1 MRPTV
6 KPVRTTVARLDSAA
20 PSPKRLVHQGVCA
33 YSNACSTSVSKSE
46 DLLEAYRASCVKH
59 GVEPLSRLV
68 QQLQAIGV
76 VGDRTQDLNL
86 KGETLDARQCEA
98 MEDIFKAMQFDS
110 ISLESCHLDD
120 EGAAT
125 VFDMIEYYESARKL
139 NISHNRNIDS
149 RGWQAC
155 SRMLK
160 KTPCLQHLDA
170 RGTSLSE
177 QTLLVLGRALRLG
190 SHLNSLHLENCSL
203 TGRSLVILV
212 AALKLNPALKELYLG
227 DNGMTCA
234 DGLQLAN
241 LLRANTRLEY
251 LDLRGNNL
259 QDIGV
264 SHLSDGIAQQ
274 PDSADKGLKT
284 LVLWNN
290 GISPAGMRHIS
301 RALVAT
307 KSLITLNLGHNAIGD
322 DGLLVLREALMR
334 NKSLCNLGLQNTKI
348 TCEGAIALAEFIAD
362 SQIIVRLD
370 LRENKIGVG
379 GLMALAQ
386 SLKLSKSVTRLD
398 LDQVS
403 AEKGTQDSVQD
414 QRKLLLEIGEQCRR
428 NKRLLRLASVSSVCN
443 GISGPSA
450 PSLQDTIT
458 SAGHLANG
466 SIVTASTGTT
476 TQARPPFNTSLS
488 VNAVTGGSAVP
499 PSSPGGSSRFRVSR
513 VCLESDAENGPVPEN
528 PNPSNPNL
536 ERSHSAPATVPS
548 RFTVTPVNGFEP
560 TATVSE
566 GAATE
571 KKDEQATTL
580 NAVTTEEES
589 RKRGEDGGGTNGLDQ
604 NEEDKVEEEDDE
616 EDEDDDEEDF
626 VGHAVSKPVAI
637 LTSGPDRRGSGDT
650 GDFEEAEDRGQE
662 EPVEEQEEEEA
673 KDSLS
678 APPLPMPGRTS
689 PTWFMYP
696 SVSSSVAPRNG
707 MAAPPGGGGERKR
720 KISFQLPEGTTG
732 EGGRRLINGRGDR
745 RMSTPAMPVSNSS
758 AARKKLSALK
768 LCKRL
773 ESLDLRSTVP
783 LSPTRLL
790 EGWAFPEPSVDFK
803 YPPE

>member
-1 MRPTV
+1 MIDVPST
-6 KPVRTTVARLDSAA
+6 SAA
-20 PSPKRLVHQGVCA
+20 
-33 YSNACSTSVSKSE
+33 
-46 DLLEAYRASCVKH
+46 
-59 GVEPLSRLV
+59 LSHTC
-68 QQLQAIGV
+68 AIGI

-86 KGETLDARQCEA
+86 KGEKLDARQCEA

-110 ISLESCHLDD
+110 ISLEGCHLDD
-120 EGAAT
+120 
-125 VFDMIEYYESARKL
+125 EYYESARKL
-139 NISHNRNIDS
+139 NISHNRNIDC

-170 RGTSLSE
+170 RGTALSE

-227 DNGMTCA
+227 DNGMSCA

-251 LDLRGNNL
+251 LDLRGNSL

-322 DGLLVLREALMR
+322 DGLLILREALMR
-334 NKSLCNLGLQNTKI
+334 NKSVCNLGLQNTKI

-362 SQIIVRLD
+362 SQIIARLD
-370 LRENKIGVG
+370 LRENKIEVG

-398 LDQVS
+398 LDQVK
-403 AEKGTQDSVQD
+403 AENDAKDSVQD
-414 QRKLLLEIGEQCRR
+414 QQRLLLEIGEQCRR

-443 GISGPSA
+443 GISGPNAPALPDLANSA
-450 PSLQDTIT
+450 V
-458 SAGHLANG
+458 LANG
-466 SIVTASTGTT
+466 TIVAATAAT
-476 TQARPPFNTSLS
+476 TQARPPFSTSLS
-488 VNAVTGGSAVP
+488 VNAVTGGNAVP
-499 PSSPGGSSRFRVSR
+499 PSSPGTSRFRVSR
-513 VCLESDAENGPVPEN
+513 VCLETDGENGPAAVPEN
-528 PNPSNPNL
+528 PNAAQLSAAGTDITSPTL
-536 ERSHSAPATVPS
+536 ERSHSAPASVPS
-548 RFTVTPVNGFEP
+548 RFTVTPVNGFKP
-560 TATVSE
+560 
-566 GAATE
+566 AAVCIE
-571 KKDEQATTL
+571 KK
-580 NAVTTEEES
+580 EEEATPDVIEVEA
-589 RKRGEDGGGTNGLDQ
+589 RDGRTNGLGHQ
-604 NEEDKVEEEDDE
+604 EVGAEDEEEE
-616 EDEDDDEEDF
+616 EDEDDF
-626 VGHAVSKPVAI
+626 VGHAVSKPVTIMAP
-637 LTSGPDRRGSGDT
+637 GPCHRGSAD
-650 GDFEEAEDRGQE
+650 DFEEAEADDVGGQRD
-662 EPVEEQEEEEA
+662 EEEED

-696 SVSSSVAPRNG
+696 SVSTSAQPRNG
-707 MAAPPGGGGERKR
+707 MAAPPASGNIGERRR

-732 EGGRRLINGRGDR
+732 EGGRLFNGRGDR
-745 RMSTPAMPVSNSS
+745 RMSTPAMPVSNS
-758 AARKKLSALK
+758 AARKKLTALK

-790 EGWAFPEPSVDFK
+790 EGWGECRYLMTLLESWL
-803 YPPE
+803 